1 MASFAEGPVSQSD
14 SADVFE
20 VEDGGTVGRSNIVVR
35 DHLEEPSRGQ
45 PPRPRRVQQIESL
58 QPGRILERWRAG
70 IGRRSPVAAGAYAS
84 PTATTITA
92 RRRSATT
99 ALSTVYERPRRA
111 KPPRGSEAFPAT
123 SWDTSVRA
131 STKSRNPGVAT
142 ISEARVWAEA
152 TAISSASRGMSL
164 SGRIP
169 ESDAWTLRTSRGKW
183 REGALITPTIGTGG
197 HLSVEA
203 RASLVGF
210 KGSTTMQPPAE
221 RDSAGPGIVI
231 PQMATISIA
240 SAAELP
246 LEACLMPVRRSA
258 E

>member
-1 MASFAEGPVSQSD
+1 M
-14 SADVFE
+14 
-20 VEDGGTVGRSNIVVR
+20 
-35 DHLEEPSRGQ
+35 
-45 PPRPRRVQQIESL
+45 
-58 QPGRILERWRAG
+58 
-70 IGRRSPVAAGAYAS
+70 AAGANAS
-84 PTATTITA
+84 PTAATISA
-92 RRRSATT
+92 WRRSATT
-99 ALSTVYERPRRA
+99 ARSTVYERPRRA

-123 SWDTSVRA
+123 TWNTSLRA
-131 STKSRNPGVAT
+131 STKSRNPGAA

-152 TAISSASRGMSL
+152 TTISCASRGMSL
-164 SGRIP
+164 SGCIP

-183 REGALITPTIGTGG
+183 REGALITPTIGAGG

-221 RDSAGPGIVI
+221 RDSAGPGIII

-258 E
+258 ERLPPREARLESMHWQPTVAPV